1 MELFQIKNLNFYY
14 ANEKTPTL
22 ENINFSI
29 TEGSFTVICGETG
42 CGKTTLLKMLKN
54 EIRPFG
60 KLEGEI
66 LYEGQPL
73 ASIDKN
79 RSTKEI
85 GFVFQN
91 PNNQI
96 VADKVWHELA
106 FGLENL
112 GVPTAK
118 IRQKVAE
125 MASFFNIEYLFR
137 RSTSSLSGGEK
148 QLLNLAA
155 IMVMEPKVLLLD
167 EATSQLDP
175 ISHDN
180 FLRLLQKINEE
191 LGTTIILVEHHLEDV
206 LGMADKIIVM
216 EQKSIFSEDTSL
228 NTCQL
233 VKANRDNFSLLPNFP
248 ISVQIYAAFDSDEQC
263 PLNVKQGKE
272 FVVRNFTNSIKSLAV
287 KDQALAIEKV
297 ISLNNVA
304 FRYNKNDLDVI
315 DDLSLDI
322 YKGEVLAI
330 VGGNGS
336 GKTTL
341 LNLMA
346 GNLKPHQGKI
356 SINGKNINKYKGNEL
371 YLNNLVLLPQ
381 NPDDLFVFDTVE
393 EELIEMKG
401 IYDNNQGKDFATR
414 LKEVSKDLKLE
425 ELYNKHPFDLSG
437 GQKQKLALAK
447 ILLLDPQIILL
458 DEPTKGID
466 GMFKMHLAEIIKGLQ
481 KKGITIVIVTHDLEF
496 SALVC
501 DECALLFD
509 RNIINKTTRN
519 DFFLNNN
526 FYTTAAN
533 RITRNSYDN
542 VITVADAVA
551 IIRKNISL

>member
-1 MELFQIKNLNFYY
+1 
-14 ANEKTPTL
+14 
-22 ENINFSI
+22 
-29 TEGSFTVICGETG
+29 
-42 CGKTTLLKMLKN
+42 
-54 EIRPFG
+54 
-60 KLEGEI
+60 
-66 LYEGQPL
+66 
-73 ASIDKN
+73 
-79 RSTKEI
+79 
-85 GFVFQN
+85 
-91 PNNQI
+91 
-96 VADKVWHELA
+96 
-106 FGLENL
+106 
-112 GVPTAK
+112 
-118 IRQKVAE
+118 
-125 MASFFNIEYLFR
+125 
-137 RSTSSLSGGEK
+137 
-148 QLLNLAA
+148 
-155 IMVMEPKVLLLD
+155 MVMEPKVLLLD

-287 KDQALAIEKV
+287 KDQALAIEKA

-346 GNLKPHQGKI
+346 GNLKP
-356 SINGKNINKYKGNEL
+356 
-371 YLNNLVLLPQ
+371 
-381 NPDDLFVFDTVE
+381 
-393 EELIEMKG
+393 
-401 IYDNNQGKDFATR
+401 
-414 LKEVSKDLKLE
+414 
-425 ELYNKHPFDLSG
+425 
-437 GQKQKLALAK
+437 
-447 ILLLDPQIILL
+447 
-458 DEPTKGID
+458 
-466 GMFKMHLAEIIKGLQ
+466 
-481 KKGITIVIVTHDLEF
+481 
-496 SALVC
+496 
-501 DECALLFD
+501 D
-509 RNIINKTTRN
+509 RK
-519 DFFLNNN
+519 
-526 FYTTAAN
+526 
-533 RITRNSYDN
+533 S
-542 VITVADAVA
+542 VV
-551 IIRKNISL
+551 